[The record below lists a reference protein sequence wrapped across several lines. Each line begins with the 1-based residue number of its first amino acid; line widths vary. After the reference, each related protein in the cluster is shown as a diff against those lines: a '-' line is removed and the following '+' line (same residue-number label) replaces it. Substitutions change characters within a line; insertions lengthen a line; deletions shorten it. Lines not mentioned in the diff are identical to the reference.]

1 MKILICNVESFLLNY
16 LPFKEKL
23 VLVLCVSFA
32 ILILV
37 TGIYDF
43 LIVELMIGELVMT
56 LGMFLMLLSAGLTPK
71 LFFSPLTNIFK
82 SEKPPTLGHTRVQQ
96 WLFLFGMFFCSLS
109 LVIR

>member
-1 MKILICNVESFLLNY
+1 VKILICNVESFLLNY
-16 LPFKEKL
+16 LLFKEKL

-82 SEKPPTLGHTRVQQ
+82 SEKTPTLGHARVQQ
-96 WLFLFGMFFCSLS
+96 WLFLFGVFFCSLS